1 MKKILTELF
10 EIVYRLG
17 GTISAEHG
25 IGLIQREFMPIVFQ
39 EKSLD
44 LMRAIKNVFDPNSIL
59 NAGKVI

>member
-25 IGLIQREFMPIVFQ
+25 IGLIQKDFMPIVFHA
-39 EKSLD
+39 KTLD
-44 LMRAIKNVFDPNSIL
+44 LMRAIKSVFDPNSIL